1 MASALYSER
10 AEYNERKARILC
22 SSPTGL
28 CEGRCGSLPTQ
39 ERCCSDQKAVQT
51 RLDPVVDILNIKT
64 MRRILMIF
72 LTQMILTRKDLMNW
86 ETVTG

>member
-1 MASALYSER
+1 M
-10 AEYNERKARILC
+10 
-22 SSPTGL
+22 
-28 CEGRCGSLPTQ
+28 
-39 ERCCSDQKAVQT
+39 AVQT

-86 ETVTG
+86 EIVTG